1 MMLKKSFV
9 WIFIL
14 IGLHISAFAQE
25 VVFTAQVSSQRVG
38 TKDQLQVTYT
48 LSNARDAGNFQPPSF
63 SGFSIEGGPYQSNN
77 TSINVVNG
85 QTRQTSSVSLTYVL
99 RPLRAGSVTIPP
111 AKVDV
116 GGKTVTSNSLK
127 LDVVNGSIAGGG
139 RPQQRGADPFDDDP
153 FAAMRMMQQR
163 MMQQQQQYRQ
173 QQNQARQQQNAE
185 MQSLDEKNVSK
196 NIFIRVDV
204 DKTNPYVGEQ
214 ITASYKLY
222 TRLPMTVNLT
232 QLPSLNGFWSQDF
245 QIPNPPKAREEV
257 VNGQRYQV
265 FLLKRSALFPQQ
277 DGPLELDAAKAEGVV
292 RVLQQVKGRNP
303 YADDPMFG
311 SFFMDDPFFND
322 DAFVGYN
329 YKDVPVKLSSP
340 PVKINVRPLPTQN
353 QPASFTGAVG
363 DFNIQASLDKKTLS
377 TDDVA
382 TLTFSVSG
390 SGNLKLIGNPKIAFA
405 GELGVSDPL
414 VTDTITGRNPAITGS
429 KIFTYTISP
438 QMPGDFT
445 IPPIP
450 FSYYD
455 VSSGQYKTIQTQ
467 PFKIQVTKGK
477 NYNPSVAKDKAVPGD
492 IHDITKGDLQTGAA
506 PTPFAG
512 RPGYWLLYLLPLL
525 AFSGLLIWKRRQ
537 DVYADNAA
545 LFRNKKANKIAW
557 KRLATARKLLPQQE
571 HKAFYEEVS
580 KAIWLYLS
588 DKLGIPISNLSKDNV
603 ASELEHKQVPAGQ
616 IEKVSHLILECEMAL
631 YSPSG
636 GQKQRQHTLDEAS
649 TVIGAL
655 EQVLK
660 TKNNTTIQHA
670 G

>member
-1 MMLKKSFV
+1 MLRKSFV
-9 WIFIL
+9 WMFIMVC
-14 IGLHISAFAQE
+14 LHLTTYAQE
-25 VVFTAQVSSQRVG
+25 VVFSAQVSSQKVG

-48 LSNARDAGNFQPPSF
+48 LSNASDAGNFQPPSF

-77 TSINVVNG
+77 TSVNIVNG

-99 RPLRAGSVTIPP
+99 RPTRPGTVVIPP

-116 GGKTVTSNSLK
+116 GGKTIASNSLR
-127 LDVVNGSIAGGG
+127 LEVVNGSITQS
-139 RPQQRGADPFDDDP
+139 RQQQRSPDPFDDDP

-173 QQNQARQQQNAE
+173 QQSQQRQQQSAE
-185 MQSLDEKNVSK
+185 LQGMDEKNIAK

-245 QIPNPPKAREEV
+245 QIPNPPKAREEI

-277 DGPLELDAAKAEGVV
+277 DGSLELDAAKAEGVV

-322 DAFVGYN
+322 DAFTGYN
-329 YKDVPVKLSSP
+329 YKDVAVKLSSP
-340 PVKINVRPLPTQN
+340 PVRINVRPLPAQN
-353 QPASFTGAVG
+353 QPESFTGAVG
-363 DFNIQASLDKKTLS
+363 DFTVNASLDKKQLS

-382 TLTFSVSG
+382 TLTFTVSG
-390 SGNLKLIGNPKIAFA
+390 SGNLKLISNPKIAFP
-405 GELGVSDPL
+405 GELGVSDPQ

-445 IPPIP
+445 IPSIP

-455 VSSGQYKTIQTQ
+455 AGSGQYRTIQTQ
-467 PFKIQVTKGK
+467 PFKIQVSKGK
-477 NYNPSVAKDKAVPGD
+477 NYNPNVAKDKALPGD
-492 IHDITKGDLQTGAA
+492 IHNIEQKAQQWGDTSGPIIANA
-506 PTPFAG
+506 
-512 RPGYWLLYLLPLL
+512 GYWALYVLPLS
-525 AFSGLLIWKRRQ
+525 AFIGLLVWKRRQ
-537 DVYADNAA
+537 DEYAGNSA

-557 KRLATARKLLPQQE
+557 KRLATARKLLPQQQ

-588 DKLGIPISNLSKDNV
+588 DKLGIPLSSLSKDNV
-603 ASELEHKQVPAGQ
+603 ALELEHKQVPPAQ
-616 IEKVSHLILECEMAL
+616 VEKVSHLILECEMAL

-636 GQKQRQHTLDEAS
+636 GQKQREHTLDEAAQ
-649 TVIGAL
+649 VIGVL

-660 TKNNTTIQHA
+660 TKNNTLQHA

>member
-1 MMLKKSFV
+1 MLRKSFV
-9 WIFIL
+9 WIFML
-14 IGLHISAFAQE
+14 VGLHISAYAQE
-25 VVFTAQVSSQRVG
+25 VVFSAQVSSQKVG
-38 TKDQLQVTYT
+38 TKDQFQVTYT

-63 SGFSIEGGPYQSNN
+63 SGFAIEGGPYQSNN
-77 TSINVVNG
+77 SNISIVNG
-85 QTRQTSSVSLTYVL
+85 QTRQTTSVSLTYVL
-99 RPLRAGSVTIPP
+99 RPLRAGTVMIPP

-116 GGKTVTSNSLK
+116 GGKTLASNSLR
-127 LDVVNGSIAGGG
+127 LDVVNGSLAQG
-139 RPQQRGADPFDDDP
+139 RPQQRAADPFDDDP

-173 QQNQARQQQNAE
+173 QQNQARQQQSTE
-185 MQSLDEKNVSK
+185 LQSLDEKNISK

-204 DKTNPYVGEQ
+204 DKTNPYAGEQ

-245 QIPNPPKAREEV
+245 QIPNPPKAREEI

-277 DGPLELDAAKAEGVV
+277 DGALELDAAKAEGVV

-322 DAFVGYN
+322 DAFIGYN

-340 PVKINVRPLPTQN
+340 PVKINVRPLPAQN

-363 DFNIQASLDKKTLS
+363 DFTVNASLDKNKLS

-382 TLTFSVSG
+382 TLTFAISG
-390 SGNLKLIGNPKIAFA
+390 SGNLKLISNPKAAFP
-405 GELGVSDPL
+405 GELGVSDPQI
-414 VTDTITGRNPAITGS
+414 TDTITGRNPAITGS
-429 KIFTYTISP
+429 KIFSYTISP

-445 IPPIP
+445 IPSIP

-455 VSSGQYKTIQTQ
+455 VSSGQYKTVQTQ
-467 PFKIQVTKGK
+467 PFKIQVSKGK
-477 NYNPSVAKDKAVPGD
+477 NYNPNVAKDKALPGD
-492 IHDITKGDLQTGAA
+492 IHDIEKGNPHWEESGTPIAA
-506 PTPFAG
+506 RA
-512 RPGYWLLYLLPLL
+512 GYWALYLVPVL
-525 AFSGLLIWKRRQ
+525 ALTGLLVWKRRQ
-537 DVYADNAA
+537 DEYAGNSAS
-545 LFRNKKANKIAW
+545 FRNKKANKIAW

-588 DKLGIPISNLSKDNV
+588 DKLGMPISNLSKDNV
-603 ASELEHKQVPAGQ
+603 ATELAHRQVPAGQ
-616 IEKVSHLILECEMAL
+616 VEKVSHLILECEMAL

-649 TVIGAL
+649 SVIGAL

-660 TKNNTTIQHA
+660 SKNNITLQHA